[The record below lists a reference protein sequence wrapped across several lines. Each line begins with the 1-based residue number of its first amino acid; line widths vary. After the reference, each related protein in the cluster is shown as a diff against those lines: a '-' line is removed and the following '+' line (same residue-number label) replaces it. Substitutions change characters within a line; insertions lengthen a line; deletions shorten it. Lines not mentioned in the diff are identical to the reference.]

1 MSKVEVYTAWRLEQ
15 ARRTVLHLSTLKS
28 STLESSGVAFSRL
41 LFDLLESDDS
51 RGVSENIVDKY
62 LVAPDEAARIFKR
75 YQAILYHFPT
85 GTYRFHS
92 VAHRRAAEELRDAGL
107 LETNL

>member
-1 MSKVEVYTAWRLEQ
+1 
-15 ARRTVLHLSTLKS
+15 LHLSTLKS